1 MAKINRYL
9 NIIKINSIWFSLS
22 LLYIKTNIMKEYKII
37 KQPGTTVR
45 KDKDF
50 EDLLNSYG
58 QMKWRVVNVFK
69 HRGFLKAVIERDLEN
84 KE

>member
-1 MAKINRYL
+1 
-9 NIIKINSIWFSLS
+9 
-22 LLYIKTNIMKEYKII
+22 MKEYKVI
-37 KQPGTTVR
+37 KQPGTTAR

-58 QMKWRVVNVFK
+58 KMKWRVVNVFK

-84 KE
+84 KA